1 MASVAAATMKAVRNE
16 RYGPAGDLRLLDVA
30 RPTIG
35 NDQLLVRVHAA
46 SVNPLDWHLMRGE
59 PYFVRFVMGFRG
71 PKTGGIPGVDA
82 AGTVEKVGADVT
94 EFRPGDDVFGSCNGT
109 FAEYT
114 VGRERNFVAK
124 PESLS
129 FEQAAA
135 IPGAGVTAL
144 QAVRD
149 HGGVEAGQNVLING
163 AAGGVGTFAV
173 QIAKSLGARVTGV
186 CSRQNVELVRSIGA
200 DDTVD
205 YTAADFTRT
214 GPYDVI
220 VDNVGNRSLRALR
233 RALTPSGTLV
243 VVGGSMLSKKLPA
256 KVANRFVSEQLKTF
270 IANVKKDDLVALKDL
285 IETGDVR
292 PVVGRTYELNEVPEA
307 IRYVETGHA
316 RGKVVVTI

>member
-1 MASVAAATMKAVRNE
+1 MAALAATTMKAIRNE
-16 RYGPAGDLRLLDVA
+16 RYGSAEDLRLLDVT
-30 RPTIG
+30 RPTVG
-35 NDQLLVRVHAA
+35 GDQVLVRVRAA

-59 PYFVRFVMGFRG
+59 PYFVRLMMGFRG

-82 AGTVEKVGADVT
+82 AGTVEAVGTSVT
-94 EFRPGDDVFGSCNGT
+94 EFRPGDEVFGSCNGT

-114 VGRERNFVAK
+114 VGRERNFVLK
-124 PESLS
+124 PAALS

-149 HGGVEAGQNVLING
+149 HGAVASGQEILING

-173 QIAKSLGARVTGV
+173 QIAKSLDARVTGV
-186 CSRQNVELVRSIGA
+186 CSTQNLELVRSIGA

-205 YTAADFTRT
+205 YTADDFTRR
-214 GPYDVI
+214 GPFDVI

-233 RALTPSGTLV
+233 RALAPRGTLV
-243 VVGGSMLSKKLPA
+243 VVGGGMFSKKLPA
-256 KVANRFVSEQLKTF
+256 KVMNRFVPEQLDTF
-270 IANVKKDDLVALKDL
+270 IANVKKADMVALKEL
-285 IETGDVR
+285 IEGGQVT
-292 PVVGRTYELNEVPEA
+292 PVVGRTYELSDAPEA

-316 RGKVVVTI
+316 RAKVVITV